1 MKEEIPGIHHV
12 TAIAGDPQQNLNF
25 YAGTLGL
32 RLVKRTINF
41 DDPSTYHFYYGD
53 EAGTPGT
60 ILTFFPWPGV
70 RRGRAGTGQAT
81 SVAFSIPE
89 SSLGFWIERLT
100 KHNVEYEKPARR
112 FDEGVLAFRDKD
124 GLMLELITDKSSAER
139 RRGWERGSVPPKHAI
154 RGIHSVTMCVD
165 GYEHTA
171 KLLTETMGF
180 RQTGEEESVFR
191 FAAGEGGAGAQVNV
205 RCAPDFWPGVVAGGS
220 VHHVAW
226 RARDDAAQRAWSEQ
240 IAATGLNVTPVLDRQ
255 YFRSI
260 YFREPGGVLF
270 EIATDPPGFTI
281 DEPLEQLGAELK
293 LPSWLEPNRK
303 EIESILP
310 QLDPP
315 QNELEQES

>member
-41 DDPSTYHFYYGD
+41 DDPGTYHLYYGD

-60 ILTFFPWPGV
+60 ILTFFPWPGI

-100 KHNVEYEKPARR
+100 KRNVEYEKPARR
-112 FDEGVLAFRDKD
+112 FDEAVLAFRDGD
-124 GLMLELITDKSSAER
+124 GLMLELVADRNAAKRA
-139 RRGWERGSVPPKHAI
+139 GWKRGSVPPEHAI
-154 RGIHSVTMCVD
+154 RGIHSVTLCVD

-180 RQTGEEESVFR
+180 RQTGEEGSVFR
-191 FAAGEGGAGAQVNV
+191 YATDEGGAGAQVDI

-226 RARDDAAQRAWSEQ
+226 RARDDAAQKTWRASV
-240 IAATGLNVTPVLDRQ
+240 AATGLNVTPVLDRQ

-281 DEPLEQLGAELK
+281 DEPLERLGTELK
-293 LPSWLEPNRK
+293 LPSWLEQNRR
-303 EIESILP
+303 EIESVLP
-310 QLDPP
+310 RLAQP
-315 QNELEQES
+315 QNAREQES